1 MFNICIYNGN
11 QNYFDFI
18 LQPMRISKINK
29 TTDISLWLEFGIK
42 GPVIHCWWKHKLE
55 KTLWKSVWQFLR
67 MMETDIQQDPA
78 ITILRCLPKG
88 HFTLPQTHLLNMFI
102 VALLTMASN
111 WEQPMCSS
119 TDDYIKKNVI
129 HVHNEIFLCY

>member
-1 MFNICIYNGN
+1 
-11 QNYFDFI
+11 
-18 LQPMRISKINK
+18 
-29 TTDISLWLEFGIK
+29 
-42 GPVIHCWWKHKLE
+42 
-55 KTLWKSVWQFLR
+55 

-78 ITILRCLPKG
+78 ITVLRCLPKG

-119 TDDYIKKNVI
+119 TDEYIKKNVI
-129 HVHNEIFLCY
+129 HVHNEIFLCYQWALFFLFVLPYSDMFLSLYYIVIH